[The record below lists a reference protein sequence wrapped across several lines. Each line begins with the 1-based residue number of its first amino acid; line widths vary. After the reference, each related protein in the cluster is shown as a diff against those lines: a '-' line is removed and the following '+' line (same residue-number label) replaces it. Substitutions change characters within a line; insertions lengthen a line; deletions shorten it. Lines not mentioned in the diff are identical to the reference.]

1 MHLNFIKQI
10 LSTDHSSISSLSD
23 DFGNLYVCK
32 KTKMNEFPIV
42 SSLDN
47 KYIIKY
53 EHSYTDKSN
62 IRYFLMKQYSYD
74 LFEIIDKPTLLTV
87 YKTKIY
93 FSKVVLGLE
102 YLFSKNLIHGDIK
115 PENILIKKSK
125 HSDKKIS
132 QFGDEIVITDFGSC
146 IKVDDIKADIFGKII
161 GTYEYCSP
169 EMLNDNGFNYK
180 NDIYSLGIVLCE
192 MVTHTNVFLLNSYK
206 PDYFEI
212 LLAQKN
218 KGILDS
224 LKYIKDT
231 DAIDLILKMTDINPD
246 TRIDIDDIKKHPF
259 LKSIDWN
266 LLI

>member
-1 MHLNFIKQI
+1 MNLTFIKH
-10 LSTDHSSISSLSD
+10 LFSTDNSSISSLSD
-23 DFGNLYVCK
+23 DSGNLYVCK
-32 KTKMNEFPIV
+32 KTNINEFPLV
-42 SSLDN
+42 TSLDN
-47 KYIIKY
+47 TYIIKY
-53 EHSYTDKSN
+53 LHSFTDKSK
-62 IRYFLMKQYSYD
+62 IKYFIMKQYSYD
-74 LFEIIDKPTLLTV
+74 LFEIIDKPTLLPM
-87 YKTKIY
+87 YKTKMY
-93 FSKVVLGLE
+93 FSKIILGLE

-115 PENILIKKSK
+115 PENILIEKS

-161 GTYEYCSP
+161 GTFEYCSP

-180 NDIYSLGIVLCE
+180 NDIYSLGVVLCE
-192 MVTHTNVFLLNSYK
+192 MVTHTNVFLINSSE
-206 PDYFEI
+206 PDYFQN
-212 LLAQKN
+212 LVAHKN

-246 TRIDIDDIKKHPF
+246 TRIEIDDIKKHPF

-266 LLI
+266 LLS